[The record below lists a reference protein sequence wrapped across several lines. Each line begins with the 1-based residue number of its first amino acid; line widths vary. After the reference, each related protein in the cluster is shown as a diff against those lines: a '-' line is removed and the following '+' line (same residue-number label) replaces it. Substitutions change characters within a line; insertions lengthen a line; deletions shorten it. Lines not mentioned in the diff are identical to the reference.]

1 MVTSPLSNQ
10 HNQSDSDQV
19 FYGILDHYFMIKI
32 EDPEFENAK
41 IRMPVGIILF
51 STVKDHNTA
60 KFILRRNIKKV
71 LEHFEQELTER
82 LYR

>member
-1 MVTSPLSNQ
+1 
-10 HNQSDSDQV
+10 
-19 FYGILDHYFMIKI
+19 MITI
-32 EDPEFENAK
+32 EDPEFANAK

-51 STVKDHNTA
+51 STADHNTA
-60 KFILRRNIKKV
+60 KFILRKNIKKV

>member
-1 MVTSPLSNQ
+1 
-10 HNQSDSDQV
+10 
-19 FYGILDHYFMIKI
+19 MITI

-51 STVKDHNTA
+51 STAADHNTA
-60 KFILRRNIKKV
+60 KFILRKNIEKV
-71 LEHFEQELTER
+71 TERFEQELTAR